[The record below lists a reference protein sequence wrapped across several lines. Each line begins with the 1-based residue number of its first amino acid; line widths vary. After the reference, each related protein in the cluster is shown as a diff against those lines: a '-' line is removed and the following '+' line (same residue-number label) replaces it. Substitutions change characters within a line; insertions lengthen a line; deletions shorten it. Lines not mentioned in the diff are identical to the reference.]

1 MNYSEKIQKC
11 YEKFITQFVL
21 KHNKTL
27 NTGKGTPCKPS
38 VMNYFSDE
46 PTYWVFG
53 LETKIESNI
62 TLEKLKSWKQEIKIL
77 ILEDFTE
84 EDILKIEII
93 LNADCILKILIN
105 INSESPRLYLCI
117 SNGTVVKTFTDK
129 SKAAIY
135 ATENNLLIKPIYQRT
150 LDELQK

>member
-27 NTGKGTPCKPS
+27 NTGKGTPCKPAI
-38 VMNYFSDE
+38 MNYFSDK

-53 LETKIESNI
+53 LETKVENNI

-93 LNADCILKILIN
+93 LNADCVLKILI
-105 INSESPRLYLCI
+105 L
-117 SNGTVVKTFTDK
+117 
-129 SKAAIY
+129 
-135 ATENNLLIKPIYQRT
+135 T
-150 LDELQK
+150 LHS